1 MKNIL
6 PLIFLLILLLSFAL
20 AACGGATSTPAPSG
34 GNSGMAYPAPPA
46 EYAGKKNPMGGDAAA
61 AEAGKQTFNIYCAS
75 CHGQSGQGDGPAA
88 ASLDP
93 KPQDLAGHEVEMGDD
108 YLYWRI
114 AEGGMMEPFK
124 SAMPA
129 WKDAL
134 SEEQIW
140 QIISYLRTLGQ

>member
-1 MKNIL
+1 MKKIL
-6 PLIFLLILLLSFAL
+6 PLLFLLIMLFSIAL
-20 AACGGATSTPAPSG
+20 AACGGTAATPSE
-34 GNSGMAYPAPPA
+34 NTSVSVRPAPPA
-46 EYAGKKNPMGGDAAA
+46 EYAGKKNPVDGDTAAI
-61 AEAGKQTFNIYCAS
+61 EAGKQTFNIYCAS

-93 KPQDLAGHEVEMGDD
+93 KPQDLAGHEMEMGDD

-134 SEEQIW
+134 SEDQIW
-140 QIISYLRTLGQ
+140 QIIAYLRTLGQ